1 MNMKDWYHMPIQ
13 FIAEAFVKQRM
24 QFFLIFKFYQIE
36 NLMKKALHPL
46 NKNKQQKKMKQLLNL
61 LAIMALLAGL
71 LFEQSNAQAQH
82 SSSDGHSDP
91 SITVLAEDYAFQAPD
106 EIPSGWTNI
115 RYENDGT
122 EPHFLFL
129 TKMPEGITFD
139 AYAGDAL
146 VPFNEAW
153 YAMRDEGIS
162 TEEVMERL
170 GAQMPDWFWTLEF
183 SGGTGII
190 SPGRTT
196 DVTLNLEP
204 GTYVLE
210 CYMKTEDGEL
220 HSMEGMLR
228 ELTVTGTPSEIT
240 PLAADIA
247 ITLSNFEMAIDGNLS
262 PGNHTVSVHVA
273 ENPEEGFGHNVHVA
287 RLADDTNTQEL
298 IEWMN
303 WFDVDGL
310 RTPSPAIFTGG
321 MQLLPEGGT
330 GYFSLDLEPGRYLF
344 YSEYTGHL
352 GVFQEVTVE

>member
-1 MNMKDWYHMPIQ
+1 MITR
-13 FIAEAFVKQRM
+13 I
-24 QFFLIFKFYQIE
+24 
-36 NLMKKALHPL
+36 
-46 NKNKQQKKMKQLLNL
+46 NKNKKEIMMKQLLNL
-61 LAIMALLAGL
+61 LAIIALLTGL
-71 LFEQSNAQAQH
+71 IFEQSNAQAQH
-82 SSSDGHSDP
+82 SSTYGHSGS
-91 SITVLAEDYAFQAPD
+91 SITILAEDYAFQAPD

-129 TKMPEGITFD
+129 TKMPEGVTFD

-146 VPFNEAW
+146 VPFNETW
-153 YAMRDEGIS
+153 YAMRDEGIN

-170 GAQMPDWFWTLEF
+170 GAQMPEWFWTLEF

-190 SPGRTT
+190 SPGMTT

-204 GTYVLE
+204 GAYVLE

-228 ELTVTGTPSEIT
+228 ELTVTDIASEIT
-240 PLAADIA
+240 PPEADID
-247 ITLSNFEMAIDGNLS
+247 ITLSNFEMSVDGDLT

-287 RLADDTNTQEL
+287 RLTEDTGKQEVA
-298 IEWMN
+298 EWMN
-303 WFDVDGL
+303 WFDVYGL
-310 RTPSPAIFTGG
+310 RTPSPSLFTGG

-330 GYFSLDLEPGRYLF
+330 GYFNLDLEPGRYLF

-352 GVFQEVTVE
+352 GVSQEITVE